1 LFARSRDLRVH
12 LLGAG
17 GPQIDMV
24 VPVDGI
30 QSAVALAWDSD
41 TDSIFWTDVETNT
54 ISRAA
59 LNGSSQRII
68 VNSNLG
74 IINMN
79 ANDILY

>member
-1 LFARSRDLRVH
+1 
-12 LLGAG
+12 
-17 GPQIDMV
+17 MV

-41 TDSIFWTDVETNT
+41 TDSIFWTDVEANI

-59 LNGSSQRII
+59 LNGSSQRVI

-74 IINMN
+74 NKL
-79 ANDILY
+79 NDYVFK